1 MKKILFYMAFYII
14 GTVWMCVSW
23 MAFGCLIAPQV
34 LEAVNIPAVEWYIRS
49 AAFGVMSLVLGLAL
63 CVMEGKDETSIFR
76 R

>member
-14 GTVWMCVSW
+14 GTVWMCVSL

-34 LEAVNIPAVEWYIRS
+34 LEASNIPAAEWYIRS
-49 AAFGVMSLVLGLAL
+49 AAFGVMSLVLGFAL
-63 CVMEGKDETSIFR
+63 CVMEEKDETSVFR

>member
-14 GTVWMCVSW
+14 GTVWMCVSL

-63 CVMEGKDETSIFR
+63 CVMEGKDDASIYR

>member
-34 LEAVNIPAVEWYIRS
+34 LEAVNIPAVEWYIKS

-63 CVMEGKDETSIFR
+63 CVMEVKDDASIFR
-76 R
+76 K